1 MADSSALREGSDGKN
16 PSGETARR
24 RRMVGCDA
32 SSSIEM
38 SARVT
43 ASASPWLKSAS
54 FEGALSNPSSS
65 GAMAARTGSS
75 TEASFEVALR

>member
-1 MADSSALREGSDGKN
+1 
-16 PSGETARR
+16 
-24 RRMVGCDA
+24 
-32 SSSIEM
+32 M